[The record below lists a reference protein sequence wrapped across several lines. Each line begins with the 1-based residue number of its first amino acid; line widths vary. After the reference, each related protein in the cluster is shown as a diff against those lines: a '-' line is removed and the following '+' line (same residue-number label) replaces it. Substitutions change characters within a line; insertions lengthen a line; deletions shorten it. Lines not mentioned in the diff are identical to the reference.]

1 VCVCVCVYHIIGIE
15 LTPTYDAGFC
25 NFFYTATFA
34 CHWDKRSER
43 VAKLRKVFL
52 LLPNFY
58 LLGKILLTR

>member
-1 VCVCVCVYHIIGIE
+1 MCVCVCVYHIIGIE

-43 VAKLRKVFL
+43 VAKLRKVF
-52 LLPNFY
+52 FCCYQTFIY
-58 LLGKILLTR
+58 LERYY